1 MAKCNH
7 RGASVGADSAPIN
20 PRILILATQ
29 AADQAS
35 LLAVM
40 VKTYVAMEKIVTHDQ
55 DSLERATTREGL
67 GSLLRAL
74 NGEMERQVGVLVH
87 GTTALRDVVL
97 EEGGEW

>member
-1 MAKCNH
+1 MAKCNL

-55 DSLERATTREGL
+55 DSLERAATREGL
-67 GSLLRAL
+67 GSLMRAL
-74 NGEMERQVGVLVH
+74 NGEMERQVGVLVR
-87 GTTALRDVVL
+87 GTAALRDFVL

>member
-1 MAKCNH
+1 MAKCNL
-7 RGASVGADSAPIN
+7 RGASVSADSAPIN

-55 DSLERATTREGL
+55 DSLERAATREGL
-67 GSLLRAL
+67 GSLMRAL
-74 NGEMERQVGVLVH
+74 NGEMERQVGVLVD
-87 GTTALRDVVL
+87 GTAALRDVVL
-97 EEGGEW
+97 EEGGDW